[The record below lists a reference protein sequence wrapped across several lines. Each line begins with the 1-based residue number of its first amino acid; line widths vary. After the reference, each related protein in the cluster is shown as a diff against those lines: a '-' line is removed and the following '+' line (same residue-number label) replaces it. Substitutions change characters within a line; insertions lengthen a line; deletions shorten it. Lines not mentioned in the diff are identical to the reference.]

1 VCFARKK
8 QLKCQRLEE
17 NLVPGRKHRDS
28 GAHVSF
34 SGTIMCLKSSVA
46 APSKAA
52 QPREWVLIRT
62 GNFSLSY
69 FGCGGAKLR
78 EASRTT

>member
-1 VCFARKK
+1 
-8 QLKCQRLEE
+8 
-17 NLVPGRKHRDS
+17 
-28 GAHVSF
+28 
-34 SGTIMCLKSSVA
+34 MCLKSSVA

-78 EASRTT
+78 EASRTTWGYYLLSEIIGERQTHTLAHWEGGLKDA